1 MDAMPSRP
9 RRRCAVAVL
18 LLSVLAAAG
27 CTGANAV
34 SQGVSGS
41 NGYQRG
47 DASLVWISPGD
58 RHAAGAVRGQLLD
71 GTAFDLAQWRGK
83 VVVVNFW
90 GSWCGPCRDEA
101 QGLEQVARDERS
113 DGVEFVGIDVRDD
126 RPQAESYVRDHHISY
141 PNVWDP
147 SNLLALQFPGI
158 PPNATPTTLV
168 LDRQGLVAAR
178 HSGAILYT
186 QLRAVVR
193 RVVAETS

>member
-1 MDAMPSRP
+1 MDAMPSRA

-18 LLSVLAAAG
+18 LLSVLATAG

-47 DASLVWISPGD
+47 DASLVWIGPGD
-58 RHAAGAVRGQLLD
+58 RQPAGDVHGELLD
-71 GTAFDLAQWRGK
+71 GTSFDLAQWRGK

-101 QGLEQVARDERS
+101 QGLEQVARDDRAH
-113 DGVEFVGIDVRDD
+113 GVEFLGIDVRDD
-126 RPQAESYVRDHHISY
+126 RPQAESYVRDHHITY
-141 PNVWDP
+141 PNLWDP
-147 SNLLALQFPGI
+147 SNLQALQFPGM

-168 LDRQGLVAAR
+168 LDRHGRIAAR

-186 QLRAVVR
+186 QLRSVVE
-193 RVVAETS
+193 RVVAESS